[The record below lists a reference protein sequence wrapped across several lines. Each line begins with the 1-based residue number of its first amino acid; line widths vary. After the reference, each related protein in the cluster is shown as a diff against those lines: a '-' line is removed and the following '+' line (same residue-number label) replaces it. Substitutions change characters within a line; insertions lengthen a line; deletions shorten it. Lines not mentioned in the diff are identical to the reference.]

1 MGIALYNTLTRRVEP
16 LEPMTPGVVRM
27 FVCGPTVYDLAHVG
41 HAKTYTQ
48 FDFLARYLRL
58 RGFKVT
64 YAQNIT
70 DIDDKI
76 IRRAHELGREP
87 RDVAAE
93 FEDAYRQDMSAL
105 GNTEVDVYARA
116 HDHIDEIVAQVRAL
130 VDRGHAYQLD
140 DGWYFDLSTF
150 PGYGKLSGRTEAAEG
165 DSVARIDENDAKR
178 NRGDFALWKAR
189 KPGDPSWDTSLGPGR
204 PGWHIEDTAITEALF
219 GPQYDLHGG
228 AVDLI
233 FPHHEAEIAQME
245 AASGKEP
252 LVRHWV
258 HTGLLRVDGAKMS
271 KSSGNFLTVR
281 DALAMSDYRTLRYAF
296 LSQQYRSS
304 MELSVT
310 ALEQARSA
318 RRRVENF
325 ARQVDRSAQEAS
337 MAVDAAEEAW
347 TEMLMRL
354 DDDLD
359 TPAALA
365 VLFGYIREQN
375 RSDLQPGPSA
385 GQLLD
390 RVNELFDV
398 FDLEVRSADDA
409 EIEAELVRRAELRK
423 ARDFAAADQ
432 IRDTLASR
440 GIVIEDTADG
450 TRWWLADDTDS
461 DDDRDQAAPG
471 VSADG

>member
-1 MGIALYNTLTRRVEP
+1 MAIALYNTLTRRVEP

-48 FDFLARYLRL
+48 FDFLARYLRA
-58 RGFKVT
+58 RGFEVT

-76 IRRAHELGREP
+76 IRRAAESGRDP
-87 RDVAAE
+87 RDLAAE
-93 FEDAYRQDMSAL
+93 FEDAYRQDMATL
-105 GNTEVDVYARA
+105 GNTSVDVYARA
-116 HDHIDEIVAQVRAL
+116 LDHIDEIVAQVQAL
-130 VDRGHAYQLD
+130 IERGHAYQLD

-150 PGYGKLSGRTEAAEG
+150 SGYGKLSGRTEVAEE

-189 KPGDPSWDTSLGPGR
+189 KPGEPFWDTPLGPGR

-271 KSSGNFLTVR
+271 KSSGNFLTIR
-281 DALAMSDYRTLRYAF
+281 DALAMGDYRTLRYAF
-296 LSQQYRSS
+296 LWPPRRRP
-304 MELSVT
+304 L
-310 ALEQARSA
+310 RSA
-318 RRRVENF
+318 PRW
-325 ARQVDRSAQEAS
+325 S
-337 MAVDAAEEAW
+337 
-347 TEMLMRL
+347 
-354 DDDLD
+354 
-359 TPAALA
+359 
-365 VLFGYIREQN
+365 G
-375 RSDLQPGPSA
+375 RSDGPGSPPC
-385 GQLLD
+385 GVH
-390 RVNELFDV
+390 RVP
-398 FDLEVRSADDA
+398 
-409 EIEAELVRRAELRK
+409 
-423 ARDFAAADQ
+423 
-432 IRDTLASR
+432 
-440 GIVIEDTADG
+440 
-450 TRWWLADDTDS
+450 
-461 DDDRDQAAPG
+461 APG
-471 VSADG
+471 RSPRAPSTSDSGRR

>member
-1 MGIALYNTLTRRVEP
+1 MTIALYNTLTRRVEL

-48 FDFLARYLRL
+48 FDFLARYLRA
-58 RGFKVT
+58 RGLEVT

-76 IRRAHELGREP
+76 IRRAAESGRDP
-87 RDVAAE
+87 GDLAAE
-93 FEDAYRQDMSAL
+93 FEDAYRQDMAAL
-105 GNTEVDVYARA
+105 GNRSVDVYARA
-116 HDHIDEIVAQVRAL
+116 LDHIDQIVAQVQAL
-130 VDRGHAYQLD
+130 VARGHAYQLD

-150 PGYGKLSGRTEAAEG
+150 SGYGKLSGRTEVAEE

-189 KPGDPSWDTSLGPGR
+189 KPGEPFWDTPLGPGR

-281 DALAMSDYRTLRYAF
+281 DALAMADYRTLRYAF
-296 LSQQYRSS
+296 LSQHYRSS
-304 MELSVT
+304 MELSAT

-325 ARQVDRSAQEAS
+325 ARKVDHS
-337 MAVDAAEEAW
+337 VDE
-347 TEMLMRL
+347 
-354 DDDLD
+354 
-359 TPAALA
+359 
-365 VLFGYIREQN
+365 
-375 RSDLQPGPSA
+375 PGGS
-385 GQLLD
+385 GRRRGGHLGGHD
-390 RVNELFDV
+390 RT
-398 FDLEVRSADDA
+398 S
-409 EIEAELVRRAELRK
+409 
-423 ARDFAAADQ
+423 
-432 IRDTLASR
+432 
-440 GIVIEDTADG
+440 
-450 TRWWLADDTDS
+450 
-461 DDDRDQAAPG
+461 
-471 VSADG
+471 

>member
-1 MGIALYNTLTRRVEP
+1 MAIALYNTLTRRVEP

-58 RGFKVT
+58 RGLEVT

-76 IRRAHELGREP
+76 IRRAGELGRDP
-87 RDVAAE
+87 RDLAAE
-93 FEDAYRQDMSAL
+93 FEDAYRQDMAAL

-116 HDHIDEIVAQVRAL
+116 HDHIDQIVAQVQAL
-130 VDRGHAYQLD
+130 VERGHAYQLE

-150 PGYGKLSGRTEAAEG
+150 PGYGKLSGRTEVAEG

-189 KPGDPSWDTSLGPGR
+189 KPGDPSWDTPLGPGR

-245 AASGKEP
+245 AASAKEP

-258 HTGLLRVDGAKMS
+258 HTGLLRVDGTKMS

-281 DALAMSDYRTLRYAF
+281 DALAMTDYRTLRYAF
-296 LSQQYRSS
+296 LSQHYRSS
-304 MELSVT
+304 MELSTT
-310 ALEQARSA
+310 ALEQARGA

-325 ARQVDRSAQEAS
+325 ARQIDPAADETAT
-337 MAVDAAEEAW
+337 AIAAADATW
-347 TEMLMRL
+347 TAIVERL

-359 TPAALA
+359 TPTALAAL
-365 VLFGYIREQN
+365 FQYIREQN
-375 RSDLQPGPSA
+375 RSGLPAGPSA
-385 GQLLD
+385 GRLLD
-390 RVNELFDV
+390 RVNELFDM
-398 FDLEVRSADDA
+398 FDLDVHSVDDA
-409 EIEAELVRRAELRK
+409 RIESELARRAELRR
-423 ARDFAAADQ
+423 ARDFAGADQ
-432 IRDTLASR
+432 IRDALASQ
-440 GIVIEDTADG
+440 GIVIEDTASG
-450 TRWWLADDTDS
+450 TRWWLADEAAG
-461 DDDRDQAAPG
+461 DRAT
-471 VSADG
+471 VK

>member
-1 MGIALYNTLTRRVEP
+1 MAISLYNTLTRRVEP
-16 LEPMTPGVVRM
+16 FEPMTPGVVRM

-48 FDFLARYLRL
+48 FDFLARYLRA
-58 RGFKVT
+58 RGLEVT

-76 IRRAHELGREP
+76 IRRAAESGRDP
-87 RDVAAE
+87 RDLAAE
-93 FEDAYRQDMSAL
+93 FEDAYQQDMAAL
-105 GNTEVDVYARA
+105 GNTSVDVFARA
-116 HDHIDEIVAQVRAL
+116 HDHIDGIVAQVRTL

-150 PGYGKLSGRTEAAEG
+150 PGYGKLSGRTEVAEE

-189 KPGDPSWDTSLGPGR
+189 KPGEPFWDSPLGPGR

-245 AASGKEP
+245 AASGKVP

-271 KSSGNFLTVR
+271 KSTGNFLTVR
-281 DALAMSDYRTLRYAF
+281 DALAMADYRTLRYAF
-296 LSQQYRSS
+296 LSQHYRSS
-304 MELSVT
+304 MELSAT

-325 ARQVDRSAQEAS
+325 ARQADRSVDESAA
-337 MAVDAAEEAW
+337 AVDAAEATWATIVE
-347 TEMLMRL
+347 RL
-354 DDDLD
+354 DNDLD

-365 VLFGYIREQN
+365 ALFEYIREQN
-375 RSDLQPGPSA
+375 RSELAPGPSA
-385 GQLLD
+385 ERLLQ
-390 RVNELFDV
+390 RVNELFDA
-398 FDLEVRSADDA
+398 FDLDVHPVDDA
-409 EIEAELVRRAELRK
+409 EIEAALARRAELRS
-423 ARDFAAADQ
+423 ARDFAGADQ
-432 IRDTLASR
+432 IRDALSSR
-440 GIVIEDTADG
+440 GIVIEDSANG
-450 TRWWLADDTDS
+450 TRWWLAKDS
-461 DDDRDQAAPG
+461 VRG
-471 VSADG
+471 E